1 MCDSFVEEAKHYTH
15 KKIDVL
21 TGTDASHIER
31 KHDYYT
37 ITLSSGVVLKAKTVV
52 VSAGGYT
59 PYIAQK
65 L

>member
-1 MCDSFVEEAKHYTH
+1 VSFIEEAKQYTN

-21 TGTDASHIER
+21 AGTEVIHIEK
-31 KHDYYT
+31 KHDYY
-37 ITLSSGVVLKAKTVV
+37 IVTLDTGAQLRSKTVV